1 MDELPRHYPVMLAES
16 LEYLAIRPDGRYLDC
31 TCGLG
36 GHTAAIA
43 ARLTAGGK
51 VISCDRDAQSLE
63 FAQRNTAEFHDRI
76 EFRQLNFSEIAE
88 SNLDG
93 LIADLGV
100 SRYQLTSAE
109 RGFSFMAEGPLDMRM
124 DQSRGM
130 TAADLL
136 NHSAEK
142 AIADWLY
149 QYGEER
155 RARKIAGAI
164 VRARPIRSTL
174 HLAGVVERAAP
185 RTGPLHP
192 ATRTFMALRMVVNR
206 EQEELDALLER
217 APRMMRPGGRIVII
231 SFMSLEDRKV
241 KESFRELKRTGQAL
255 ILTKKPLAPGAQE
268 VRENPPSRSAKLRAV
283 EIVNHQPN
291 VNEEQESHGHTGN
304 SIQSAKQHRQPLAQR
319 TGARRRRREHGGRG
333 DGGRDRRRHVRIAGT
348 AQRLHL
354 LLLEEDR

>member
-1 MDELPRHYPVMLAES
+1 MPTDHPDDSRKTEPAGFPQVARHYPVMLAES
-16 LEYLAIRPDGRYLDC
+16 LEHLAIRPDGRYLDC
-31 TCGLG
+31 TAGLG

-43 ARLTAGGK
+43 RLLERGGK
-51 VISCDRDAQSLE
+51 LIANDRDAQSLE
-63 FAQRNTAEFHDRI
+63 MARQNAAEWADRVD
-76 EFRQLNFSEIAE
+76 FQQASFSELAE
-88 SNLDG
+88 SDLDG

-100 SRYQLTSAE
+100 SRYQLTDPQ
-109 RGFSFMAEGPLDMRM
+109 RGFSFQAEGPLDMRM
-124 DQSRGM
+124 DQTHGA
-130 TAADLL
+130 TAAELL

-149 QYGEER
+149 QLGEER

-206 EQEELDALLER
+206 EQEELDALLNA
-217 APRMMRPGGRIVII
+217 APRMVKPGGRIVII

-241 KESFRELKRTGQAL
+241 KESFRELKRTGRAL
-255 ILTKKPLAPGAQE
+255 ILTKKPLTPSEQE

-283 EIVNHQPN
+283 EIV
-291 VNEEQESHGHTGN
+291 
-304 SIQSAKQHRQPLAQR
+304 
-319 TGARRRRREHGGRG
+319 
-333 DGGRDRRRHVRIAGT
+333 
-348 AQRLHL
+348 
-354 LLLEEDR
+354 